1 MILLGMSKEEVI
13 NEIINL
19 SMNDFQ
25 ACVEHLNSIIQ
36 MGGVCL
42 APSEQCFCCL
52 LKAYGNS
59 FLCTREKAFSTAEE
73 ILNEIRISISCFTNK
88 DRNLIAR
95 KNSVGSFESIW

>member
-1 MILLGMSKEEVI
+1 MILLEMSKEEVI

-19 SMNDFQ
+19 SVNDFY
-25 ACVEHLNSIIQ
+25 ACVDHLNSIIQ
-36 MGGVCL
+36 SCGTCINSPYSCVSC
-42 APSEQCFCCL
+42 PINV
-52 LKAYGNS
+52 YGNPH
-59 FLCTREKAFSTAEE
+59 FCTEDAAFSVAEE